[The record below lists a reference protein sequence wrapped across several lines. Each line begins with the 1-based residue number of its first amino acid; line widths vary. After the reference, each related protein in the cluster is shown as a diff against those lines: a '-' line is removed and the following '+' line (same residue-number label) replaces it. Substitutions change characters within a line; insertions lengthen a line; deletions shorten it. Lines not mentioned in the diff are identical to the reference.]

1 VSLQE
6 PDMEDNSTDNGA
18 KRDEQA
24 ATETQTGTYVLQ
36 LYVSGMTP
44 KSLRAIENIKA
55 LCEEHLQGRYELQII
70 DVYQNPDQTREAR
83 IVAAPT
89 LIKTLPPPLRRFI
102 GDLADKRRIL
112 VKLDL
117 IPDDSPREL
126 L

>member
-1 VSLQE
+1 
-6 PDMEDNSTDNGA
+6 MEDNSTDNGA

-24 ATETQTGTYVLQ
+24 ARETQTETYVLQ
-36 LYVSGMTP
+36 LYVSGMTL

-70 DVYQNPDQTREAR
+70 DVYRNPDQTREAR

-102 GDLADKRRIL
+102 GDLAGKRHIL

-117 IPDDSPREL
+117 IPDASAREL

>member
-1 VSLQE
+1 
-6 PDMEDNSTDNGA
+6 MEDNSTDNGA

-24 ATETQTGTYVLQ
+24 AREIQTGTYVFQ

-55 LCEEHLQGRYELQII
+55 LCEEVLKGRYELHII
-70 DVYQNPDQTREAR
+70 DVYQNPDQTRDAR

-89 LIKTLPPPLRRFI
+89 LVKKLPPPLRRFV
-102 GDLADKRRIL
+102 GDLADRKHIL

-117 IPDDSPREL
+117 IPDDSSREL

>member
-1 VSLQE
+1 
-6 PDMEDNSTDNGA
+6 MEDISMDNGA
-18 KRDEQA
+18 KRYEQA
-24 ATETQTGTYVLQ
+24 AREIQTGRYAFQ

-55 LCEEHLQGRYELQII
+55 LCEDYLKGRYELQVI
-70 DVYQNPDQTREAR
+70 DVYLNPDQARDAR

-102 GDLADKRRIL
+102 GDLANREHIL

-117 IPDDSPREL
+117 IPDDSSREL
-126 L
+126 P